1 MGMSR
6 SATMGFG
13 NQIPLPCSYSTCM
26 PCIYT
31 EEVWA
36 LLAILT
42 KYTSQ
47 DGYPSQD
54 KCDTPRLPVNSSH
67 QV

>member
-26 PCIYT
+26 ACIYT

-36 LLAILT
+36 LLANEIHL
-42 KYTSQ
+42 S
-47 DGYPSQD
+47 GWVS
-54 KCDTPRLPVNSSH
+54 
-67 QV
+67 